1 MENKKER
8 CDNCGERT
16 HNLIYD
22 CVYEKSFCDRC
33 NNVKTPHPDI
43 LVEKAFKKLWKKLKS
58 W

>member
-1 MENKKER
+1 MDNKKEK

-16 HNLIYD
+16 HVIYD

-33 NNVKTPHPDI
+33 NAIKKPHTDVLI
-43 LVEKAFKKLWKKLKS
+43 EKAFKKLWKKLKS